1 MHFFCIGLAAHNFP
15 DNVAGV
21 EVRCHQQIPNVTN
34 KCHALGIM
42 TLTKDQSATSLD
54 LHVLGILGV
63 IRQLL
68 ISLQNQMGVVRIK
81 DELINR
87 LV

>member
-1 MHFFCIGLAAHNFP
+1 MLSS
-15 DNVAGV
+15 
-21 EVRCHQQIPNVTN
+21 QIPKVTN
-34 KCHALGIM
+34 KCHALEMM
-42 TLTKDQSATSLD
+42 TLMKAQSATSFD
-54 LHVLGILGV
+54 LHILETLGV

-68 ISLQNQMGVVRIK
+68 IFSQNQMGVVKIK